1 MPGYGHGVPRPG
13 NEGFMTILTRLEQWK
28 QQSKISA
35 EQHAHLAGL
44 SRGEPFSL
52 FLELNVLLY
61 AGVLAF
67 VAGLGW
73 TVSTW
78 SEQLGG
84 ILIVTVLSTILAACF
99 WYCFSRAS
107 AWSPTETSEP
117 SPIFDYVLYLGSL
130 VWSLELA
137 YLESRFHVLSGRL
150 DFGLLATA
158 VLFFFLAYRFDN
170 RFVLSLGLSSLAGWF
185 GLTISRWSGPQDAA
199 YRQYAILYCLL
210 VGVAGAIL
218 QRLGLKPHFFGT
230 YLNVVVNVLFWALL
244 SGVFNREGYGLWFLA
259 LLIACAASLAWGLGR
274 RQFAFVAYA
283 SVYGYVGVSS
293 MFLRGVSDETAVL
306 GYFVVTGVAMLVL
319 LVQIGRRFGRPA

>member
-1 MPGYGHGVPRPG
+1 
-13 NEGFMTILTRLEQWK
+13 MTIHTRLEQWK
-28 QQSKISA
+28 EQGKISP

-44 SRGEPFSL
+44 ARGEPFSL

-78 SEQLGG
+78 SAQLGDVLVLT
-84 ILIVTVLSTILAACF
+84 ILSTILAGCF
-99 WYCFSRAS
+99 WYCFSRAPE
-107 AWSPTETSEP
+107 WSPGETSAP
-117 SPIFDYVLYLGSL
+117 SPMFDYVLYLGSL
-130 VWSLELA
+130 VWLIELA
-137 YLESRFHVLSGRL
+137 YLENRFHVLSGQW
-150 DFGLLATA
+150 DSYLLATA

-170 RFVLSLGLSSLAGWF
+170 RFVLSLALSSLAGWF
-185 GLTISRWSGPQDAA
+185 GLSISHWSAHQDPAT

-210 VGVAGAIL
+210 VGVGGTIL
-218 QRLGLKPHFFGT
+218 QRRGLKPHFFGT
-230 YLNVVVNVLFWALL
+230 YLNIVANVLFWALL
-244 SGVFNREGYGLWFLA
+244 SGVFNREGYGLWLFA
-259 LLIACAASLAWGLGR
+259 LLIVCGASLAWGLRR

-283 SVYGYVGVSS
+283 AVYGYVGISS
-293 MFLRGVSDETAVL
+293 IFLRDVNDQTAVL